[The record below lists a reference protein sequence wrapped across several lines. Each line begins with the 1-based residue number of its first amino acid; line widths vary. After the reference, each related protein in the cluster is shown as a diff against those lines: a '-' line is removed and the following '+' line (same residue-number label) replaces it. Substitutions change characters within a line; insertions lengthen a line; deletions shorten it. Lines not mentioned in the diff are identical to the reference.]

1 MAEPVVNDLVNNDK
15 MSLKDVYTLY
25 ENGKGR
31 RYNLLFSVNGAAL
44 AILSFFAKDAKNGVL
59 TGLTAFG
66 IAALMIVFTWIMK
79 TDIHGFGTNMAR
91 LGGPLGLFGPIGSVS

>member
-1 MAEPVVNDLVNNDK
+1 MAEPVVKDLVNNDK

-25 ENGKGR
+25 ESGKGR

-44 AILSFFAKDAKNGVL
+44 AILSFFAKDTKNGVL

-66 IAALMIVFTWIMK
+66 IAALMIAFTWIMK
-79 TDIHGFGTNMAR
+79 TDIHGFGTKWPFPAR
-91 LGGPLGLFGPIGSVS
+91 LAFSARSGSVS